1 MKKNILISIFSIIS
15 LLVIS
20 SCGDNGTNPSSN
32 NEIWPLNFNNY
43 WKFDVYD
50 YDTLGNITSQS
61 VITYKIEAT
70 MIINNE
76 TMYIMDINF
85 SDAQKATG
93 YFTKRV
99 DGVYSHYGTN
109 IILSYKYP
117 ATLGEKFNSF
127 EGIKTVESTNYKYNT
142 SIGSFSCYQYT
153 KSSDNSME
161 SQYFKPGVG
170 FVAYE
175 SYKSTVSGRLF
186 LSKKSVLKEYK
197 VN

>member
-1 MKKNILISIFSIIS
+1 MKKHILAGILSIIA
-15 LLVIS
+15 LIVIS
-20 SCGDNGTNPSSN
+20 SCGDNVTNPTSN

-61 VITYKIEAT
+61 VTTYKIEAA

-76 TMYIMDINF
+76 SMYIMDINF

-93 YFTKRV
+93 YLTKLV

-117 ATLGEKFNSF
+117 ATIGEKFNTY
-127 EGIKTVESTNYKYNT
+127 EGIRTVESTNYNYIT
-142 SIGSFSCYQYT
+142 SIGNFSCYQYT
-153 KSSDNSME
+153 KSSENSKE
-161 SQYFKPGVG
+161 SNYFKPGVG

-175 SYKSTVSGRLF
+175 SYQSTVSGRLF
-186 LSKKSVLKEYK
+186 LSHKIVLKEYK